1 MNKLNIKRCLIL
13 SVFWLL
19 VGCQTTQM
27 QTPTTTQRMPTYGD
41 YYLWIK
47 TLNNDE
53 LLLEIEQQRHK
64 LEDYSSDADIHIM
77 LLHSLPESPIYNP
90 YEAKTILNELQLQY
104 IQSRYNPTN
113 LSLITLLRDLLNEQ
127 LLTIQKQ
134 NDITVQYKNNK
145 KILAAV
151 QKQVSK
157 KDKKLLN
164 NTKKIFE
171 LEKQIQVQKEQ
182 LSQLQSIEKNISE
195 HGK

>member
-1 MNKLNIKRCLIL
+1 MNTQQIKYILLTCLFL
-13 SVFWLL
+13 FML
-19 VGCQTTQM
+19 GCKTTPQV
-27 QTPTTTQRMPTYGD
+27 TVTMPTYGD
-41 YYLWIK
+41 YYLWLK

-53 LLLEIEQQRHK
+53 LLQEVEQQRK
-64 LEDYSSDADIHIM
+64 KQESYSSDADIHIM

-113 LSLITLLRDLLNEQ
+113 LALITLLRDLLNEQ

-134 NDITVQYKNNK
+134 SDMTVQFKNNK
-145 KILAAV
+145 KIL
-151 QKQVSK
+151 STLRENIEK

-164 NTKKIFE
+164 NSKEIDQLNKD
-171 LEKQIQVQKEQ
+171 IQLLKEQ
-182 LSQLQSIEKNISE
+182 ISQLQSIEKNISE